1 MSRAL
6 PQSKEALL
14 QAFNKRLKDDVRSIL
29 DNFTEIVKTAKVE
42 EESQVSRTTQSEQ
55 DHYEMHVRAS
65 NIVRAGES
73 LTKLVSELKQFLILN
88 DFAAVNEAVS
98 QRAAHLRATHDE
110 CDRKLVSLRDDIATD
125 LYELEEEF
133 YSSSWIPEPPAGP
146 EGGPPPPPQCGGG
159 GGGEPGA
166 ERGSQGGPGG
176 PGGVGAVGGGDPAGP
191 TAPAAFLGPRG
202 GGGGGPGSLGDGR
215 PSHAQ

>member
-14 QAFNKRLKDDVRSIL
+14 QSFNKRLKDDVRSIL

-88 DFAAVNEAVS
+88 DFAAVNEAVA
-98 QRAAHLRATHDE
+98 QRAAHLRTTHEE

-146 EGGPPPPPQCGGG
+146 EGGPPQCG
-159 GGGEPGA
+159 GGGEPGGD
-166 ERGSQGGPGG
+166 RGSQG
-176 PGGVGAVGGGDPAGP
+176 PGGVGGVGGGDPTGA
-191 TAPAAFLGPRG
+191 TAPAAFLGPR
-202 GGGGGPGSLGDGR
+202 GGGPGSLGDGR

>member
-29 DNFTEIVKTAKVE
+29 DNFTEIVKTAK
-42 EESQVSRTTQSEQ
+42 
-55 DHYEMHVRAS
+55 
-65 NIVRAGES
+65 VRAGES